1 MSAEPVES
9 SPLVDEITPGIRAVR
24 LATANPLLTDGEV
37 QYRALWARVAK
48 GVQKGDAVLLDFQ
61 GIGMLSSLFL
71 VGLLQAHR
79 ELSRRGAHVIG
90 FGIGEDLQRMWRVTG
105 LSQPLDAMLQQAPDE
120 ATALDRARRLRSP
133 ST

>member
-1 MSAEPVES
+1 MSTEPAEAA
-9 SPLVDEITPGIRAVR
+9 PLIDEISPGVRAVR
-24 LATANPLLTDGEV
+24 LATANPVQTDGEV

-48 GVQKGDAVLLDFQ
+48 GVQRGDAVLLDFQ

-79 ELSRRGAHVIG
+79 ELSRKGAHVIA
-90 FGIGEDLQRMWRVTG
+90 FGVGDDLQRVWRVTG
-105 LSQPLDAMLQQAPDE
+105 LSQPLDAMLQQVPDE
-120 ATALDRARRLRSP
+120 ATAHERARRLRAP